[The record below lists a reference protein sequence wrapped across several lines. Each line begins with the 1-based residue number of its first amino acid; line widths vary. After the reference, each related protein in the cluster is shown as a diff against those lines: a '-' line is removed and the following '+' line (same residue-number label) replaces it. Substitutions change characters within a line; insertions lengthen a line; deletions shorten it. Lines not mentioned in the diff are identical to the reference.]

1 MLHFIESKNGKISKQ
16 QFFNIWAYI
25 IMFSNTKPEDVY
37 YTVINGYFNDNKKS
51 ERIDD
56 RSDKKLNKAKLE

>member
-1 MLHFIESKNGKISKQ
+1 
-16 QFFNIWAYI
+16 
-25 IMFSNTKPEDVY
+25 MFSNTKPEDVY